1 MDLAFQKELRSLL
14 DDLNKKYFGK
24 LVAAESL
31 SSLNS
36 SIFTAI
42 VKRLEETPSWDSGAR
57 FADAARHLVGLV
69 VEILAGSND
78 GSNALKNIS
87 SWQKELTESSTELY
101 RRLRHE
107 ATSGRDNVAKA
118 KENMGQTF
126 AVYNAVRREF
136 GVSVRR
142 GDVAEGK
149 HLHSIGSSV
158 SAIVEGVR
166 DGRVLRAVGKALRH
180 LNEANGEEPM
190 VLASPT
196 SKDQKK
202 DAVLFY

>member
-24 LVAAESL
+24 LVGGREPLKLEQQHLHRHRQA
-31 SSLNS
+31 
-36 SIFTAI
+36 
-42 VKRLEETPSWDSGAR
+42 LEETPSWDSGAR
-57 FADAARHLVGLV
+57 FADAARHLVGHV
-69 VEILAGSND
+69 VEILAAATMVQMS
-78 GSNALKNIS
+78 LKNIS

-149 HLHSIGSSV
+149 HLQASEAAFFFLPSLK
-158 SAIVEGVR
+158 GVR
-166 DGRVLRAVGKALRH
+166 DGRVLRAVE
-180 LNEANGEEPM
+180 NTS
-190 VLASPT
+190 SP
-196 SKDQKK
+196 QRG
-202 DAVLFY
+202 